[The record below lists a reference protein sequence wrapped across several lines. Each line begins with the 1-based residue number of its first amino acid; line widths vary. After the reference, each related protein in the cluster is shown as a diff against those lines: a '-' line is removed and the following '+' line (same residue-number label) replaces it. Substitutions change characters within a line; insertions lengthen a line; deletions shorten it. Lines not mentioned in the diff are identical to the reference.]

1 MTCRLVIPVSR
12 RSISSRSSTLPCW
25 MFCLYT
31 MLQPVTSRTRSRKAI
46 RNIKRYH
53 PVDSGQN
60 DTICSPKIGVNRMS
74 EETRELRRAGLKVT
88 LPRLRILQ
96 LLEAATQKHV
106 TADDVHRL
114 LIDQGE
120 DIGLA
125 TVYRVLNQF
134 ESAGLVRKHMFDDGS
149 GRAPQACYELEEGEH
164 HDHMVDL
171 ETGEIV
177 DHSLVLYVRKG
188 AGRKRR

>member
-1 MTCRLVIPVSR
+1 
-12 RSISSRSSTLPCW
+12 
-25 MFCLYT
+25 
-31 MLQPVTSRTRSRKAI
+31 
-46 RNIKRYH
+46 
-53 PVDSGQN
+53 
-60 DTICSPKIGVNRMS
+60 MS

-96 LLEAATQKHV
+96 LLDAATQKHV
-106 TADDVHRL
+106 TADDVHRM

-149 GRAPQACYELEEGEH
+149 GRPAQACYELEEDGH

-171 ETGEIV
+171 ETGEVVEFYDEEIERLQEQIATRHGFEII
-177 DHSLVLYVRKG
+177 DHSLVLYVRKD
-188 AGRKRR
+188 AARKKR

>member
-1 MTCRLVIPVSR
+1 
-12 RSISSRSSTLPCW
+12 
-25 MFCLYT
+25 
-31 MLQPVTSRTRSRKAI
+31 
-46 RNIKRYH
+46 
-53 PVDSGQN
+53 
-60 DTICSPKIGVNRMS
+60 MS

-96 LLEAATQKHV
+96 LLDGATQKHV
-106 TADDVHRL
+106 TADDVHRM

-149 GRAPQACYELEEGEH
+149 GRAPQASYELEEGEH

-171 ETGEIV
+171 ETGDVVEFYNEDIERIQEQIAEKHGFEII
-177 DHSLVLYVRKG
+177 DHSLVLYVRKSRG
-188 AGRKRR
+188 QR

>member
-1 MTCRLVIPVSR
+1 
-12 RSISSRSSTLPCW
+12 
-25 MFCLYT
+25 
-31 MLQPVTSRTRSRKAI
+31 
-46 RNIKRYH
+46 
-53 PVDSGQN
+53 
-60 DTICSPKIGVNRMS
+60 MS

-96 LLEAATQKHV
+96 LLDGATQKHV
-106 TADDVHRL
+106 TADDVHRM

-149 GRAPQACYELEEGEH
+149 GRAPQASYELEEGEH

-171 ETGEIV
+171 ETGDVVEFYNEDIERIQEQIAEKHGFEII
-177 DHSLVLYVRKG
+177 DHSLVLYVRKS
-188 AGRKRR
+188 RDQR

>member
-1 MTCRLVIPVSR
+1 
-12 RSISSRSSTLPCW
+12 
-25 MFCLYT
+25 
-31 MLQPVTSRTRSRKAI
+31 
-46 RNIKRYH
+46 
-53 PVDSGQN
+53 
-60 DTICSPKIGVNRMS
+60 MS
-74 EETRELRRAGLKVT
+74 EETRELRKAGLKVT

-96 LLEAATQKHV
+96 LLDAATQKHV

-149 GRAPQACYELEEGEH
+149 GRAPQACYELEEGDH

-171 ETGEIV
+171 ESGEVVEFFDEEIERLQEQIAEKHGYEII
-177 DHSLVLYVRKG
+177 DHSLVLYVRKAARSSTG
-188 AGRKRR
+188 